1 MLEVIAFISAPLI
14 AYKLFG
20 LGGWT
25 SLINQY
31 KVAAIRM
38 GLDGDEALDRL
49 KLYWDTFNLP
59 SLNGKQEFKKMMQ
72 PNGIQSDPHAH
83 TVQVIWHITDDIIAG
98 KYNA

>member
-1 MLEVIAFISAPLI
+1 MIEGIAFIIALLI
-14 AYKLFG
+14 AYKLFR

-31 KVAAIRM
+31 KVAAVRM

-49 KLYWDTFNLP
+49 KLYWDTSNLP
-59 SLNGKQEFKKMMQ
+59 SLNGKKEFRKMMQ

-83 TVQVIWHITDDIIAG
+83 TVQVIWHTTNDIMAR
-98 KYNA
+98 KYKA